1 MIKPVLIILI
11 IIILITIGGVVAF
24 FISNSKEST
33 KCGDGICQNTE
44 RTKGT
49 CSQDCKQ
56 ESNIPSGPN
65 AQDIL
70 FFEFHYVLQ
79 QKNPNLFTD
88 DALVNAVGMA
98 IPWPDIESTKGNF
111 DFSTLDRNIDI
122 WANAQKSV
130 LLGFVPYGQTK
141 GNTNT
146 PQWVKDSVPCV
157 KFTSKKEAIGEVTIP
172 VVWDDQFIN
181 EYSAFIQKVA
191 QKYDLDPRVKYIQ
204 IGIGHIGYMTAQP
217 STAGEQAFLNAGWTL
232 AKWET
237 YTKKIIDIFANN
249 FKNKKLIIT
258 ITPMFTKSYP
268 LKDNLDVGKRIVDYA
283 VAKNCNV
290 LFKGVDEDATKFES
304 TGFPD
309 LIKYLANSNYQ
320 NLSLG
325 FGDDWPMYGQTGSKR
340 RNADDF
346 AAILNNI
353 SNLWLSINKKYPLFL
368 VVLDSELAA
377 SEKGNK
383 NFNQQVY
390 DSLTDFI
397 NKLND

>member
-1 MIKPVLIILI
+1 M
-11 IIILITIGGVVAF
+11 
-24 FISNSKEST
+24 
-33 KCGDGICQNTE
+33 
-44 RTKGT
+44 
-49 CSQDCKQ
+49 
-56 ESNIPSGPN
+56 
-65 AQDIL
+65 
-70 FFEFHYVLQ
+70 Q